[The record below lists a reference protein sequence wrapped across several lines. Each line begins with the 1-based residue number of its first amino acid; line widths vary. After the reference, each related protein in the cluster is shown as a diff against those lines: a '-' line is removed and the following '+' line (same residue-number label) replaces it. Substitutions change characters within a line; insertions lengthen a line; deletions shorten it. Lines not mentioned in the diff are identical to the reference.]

1 MTKAQIKQKLFE
13 IVEENID
20 IANYIDEGLSD
31 LTGNF
36 KDISDTKTYM
46 AHGTTLIWAAVE
58 FIMACYSFDPNEW
71 ELDD

>member
-1 MTKAQIKQKLFE
+1 MTKDQIKKRLFDM
-13 IVEENID
+13 VEENID
-20 IANYIDEGLSD
+20 IANCIDEGLSD

-46 AHGTTLIWAAVE
+46 AQATTLIWAAVE